1 MIINNENFFIFRK
14 IYSFLW
20 KDSRKKIGKIF
31 FPLAIIAKVSFFFHF
46 NFWTTIKLLL
56 ICQCCCCCIVYISDI
71 YSLFIV
77 IYFHFISYLFLKL
90 FFSIFCVWKK
100 NCYYGLNTNTTT
112 NNGSQFECIYIIIII
127 ISCV

>member
-1 MIINNENFFIFRK
+1 MIINNEKFFIFRK

-20 KDSRKKIGKIF
+20 KDSRKKSRKIF

-56 ICQCCCCCIVYISDI
+56 ICQCCCCCSLYFWYIRSI
-71 YSLFIV
+71 HCNIFP
-77 IYFHFISYLFLKL
+77 FHFIFISET

-100 NCYYGLNTNTTT
+100 NCYYGLNTTTT
-112 NNGSQFECIYIIIII
+112 TSNNNGTHFECIYIIII
-127 ISCV
+127 SCV